1 MSDQQKKIKQIETL
15 RKVRVIRENQK
26 KNNLAVTLKQQ
37 QTYLDQIKF
46 LADLKDEV
54 YENIKQDQK
63 GDIDLSQMMK
73 YQMYLRQVHIKSIMA
88 NSTVKEIEVEVNK
101 RRQELIKANQSKV
114 VSEKLLD
121 KQKEI
126 LRDERDKEEL
136 KTLDEVGSI
145 VVRNKDNG
153 ELE

>member
-1 MSDQQKKIKQIETL
+1 MTDQQKKIKQIETL

-63 GDIDLSQMMK
+63 GDINLNQMMK

-88 NSTVKEIEVEVNK
+88 NSSVKEIEVEVNK

-114 VSEKLLD
+114 VSEKLLE

-145 VVRNKDNG
+145 ISQKKDNG
-153 ELE
+153 EVK

>member
-46 LADLKDEV
+46 LTDLKEEV

-88 NSTVKEIEVEVNK
+88 NSTVKEIEVEINK

-126 LRDERDKEEL
+126 LREERDKEEL